1 MTIGEAIEYIQEWL
15 KDEDA
20 LNFGDREALN
30 IAIDALQEQEGKK
43 ENYPEY
49 LKAAATLLK
58 VNCSKTQY
66 CSMCLFRV
74 EYADQGGGSFCG
86 CKLEHGCAD
95 FSMKC
100 RPENWEV

>member
-1 MTIGEAIEYIQEWL
+1 MTLRELHCLLEAEKE
-15 KDEDA
+15 KEKVTDEV
-20 LNFGDREALN
+20 
-30 IAIDALQEQEGKK
+30 
-43 ENYPEY
+43 

-66 CSMCLFRV
+66 CSLCLFRV
-74 EYADQGGGSFCG
+74 EYDDQGGGSFCG
-86 CKLEHGCAD
+86 CKLEHGTAD